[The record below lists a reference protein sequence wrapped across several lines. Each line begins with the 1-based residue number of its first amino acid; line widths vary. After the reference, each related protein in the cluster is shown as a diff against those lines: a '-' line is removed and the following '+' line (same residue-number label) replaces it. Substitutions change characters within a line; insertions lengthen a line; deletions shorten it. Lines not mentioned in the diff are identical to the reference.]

1 MGEGNL
7 ERNLEKAFLVIN
19 LTAVNRTMMELK
31 YLCGRI
37 AFDLPDTVNRTMM
50 ELKSYITR

>member
-1 MGEGNL
+1 
-7 ERNLEKAFLVIN
+7 
-19 LTAVNRTMMELK
+19 MMELK